1 MALNKNEKVAVFVAV
16 VVALGFLFLS
26 YNLFTGDS
34 GDDLLSNLLNTT
46 VDTEVE
52 DGQDADM
59 KIEGLVMQDL
69 QVGEGD
75 EAVNGALITVH
86 YIGTL
91 DNGTVFDSSVER
103 GEPFQFVLGAGQ
115 VIQGW
120 EKGFV
125 GMKIGGVRKLVIAPQ
140 LAYGDTQVGPI
151 PANSILTFQVELLGV
166 QLPE

>member
-16 VVALGFLFLS
+16 IVALGFLFLS
-26 YNLFTGDS
+26 YSLFTRDS
-34 GDDLLSNLLNTT
+34 EDGLLGGLLNLR
-46 VDTEVE
+46 VDTESQDV
-52 DGQDADM
+52 QDADM
-59 KIEGLVMQDL
+59 TTEGLIMEDVK
-69 QVGEGD
+69 VGEGQ

-86 YIGTL
+86 YVGTL
-91 DNGTVFDSSVER
+91 EDGTTFDSSVER
-103 GEPFQFVLGAGQ
+103 GQPFQFVLGAGQ

-125 GMKIGGVRKLVIAPQ
+125 GMKVGGVRRLVIAPQ

-151 PANSILTFQVELLGV
+151 PAGSTLTFQVELLDV